1 MAEHPLTCGIEIH
14 QQLDTKKLFCSCATE
29 LVEAPGFELHRR
41 LRPTQS
47 ELGEVDRAAL
57 AQAERKMRFRYL
69 APPKVSCLVEVDE
82 EPPHD
87 ADAQAIEA
95 TLIFSVLLKAK
106 VVDEVHFM
114 RKIVI
119 DGSNTTGFQRTAL
132 VAVDGAL
139 EVDGKVI
146 TIQSICL
153 EEDAARKMEAKGQ
166 EITYKLDRLGIPLM
180 EVATGPDMHTPEE
193 VKEVAARLG
202 SMLRATKKVKRGLG
216 TIREDLNISIP
227 GGARVE
233 VKGVQELRMLPE
245 YVQREVDRQRAL
257 LEVRDMLI
265 SRKIARVQAKVVDL
279 TSHLK
284 DCRSK
289 VIVGSLSKGGKV
301 KGVSLPGFEGTMKS
315 PDGRLRLGA
324 EMAQRARMRAGVMGI
339 FHSDELPGYG
349 ITQDEV
355 AAVRRALAIDNSGA
369 FAICADEAGK
379 AESAL
384 LAAVE
389 RANLALEGVPEETRD
404 PLPDGSTTYSRP
416 LPGASRMYPET
427 DVKPITITEQRMSH
441 IRSRLPELPDQ
452 KVQRFVSKYGVHEQ
466 QARQIVRDG
475 YEDLFEDVAMRYDL
489 AAVAARTLLSTL
501 PEIQK
506 EGADTSRL
514 DDLALRGAF
523 AALHEGKFT
532 KEALP
537 KVLKRMCEG
546 RSVDESIK
554 DLGLLCMDVDEAEA
568 VVALIVREREAFV
581 REKGMGAVG
590 PLMGPV
596 MERLRGK
603 VDGKMASELLK
614 KEISK
619 VLGTSV

>member
-1 MAEHPLTCGIEIH
+1 MAEHRLTCGIEIH

-29 LVEAPGFELHRR
+29 LVEEPGMELHRR

-69 APPKVSCLVEVDE
+69 APSRVSCLVDEDE

-87 ADAQAIEA
+87 ADSQAIET
-95 TLIFSVLLKAK
+95 TLTFSALLNAK

-132 VAVDGAL
+132 VAVDGTL
-139 EVDGKVI
+139 DIDGMRI
-146 TIQSICL
+146 SIQSICL
-153 EEDAARKMEAKGQ
+153 EEDAARKLEAKGQ
-166 EITYKLDRLGIPLM
+166 EVTYKLDRLGIPLI

-202 SMLRATKKVKRGLG
+202 SLLRATKRVKRGLG

-245 YVQREVDRQRAL
+245 YVQREADRQRSL
-257 LEVRDMLI
+257 LEVREMLN
-265 SRKIARVQAKVVDL
+265 SRNAARLHSSIVDL
-279 TSHLK
+279 TEALRQSK
-284 DCRSK
+284 SK
-289 VIVGSLSKGGKV
+289 VLAGAISKGGKV
-301 KGVSLPGFEGTMKS
+301 LGVALPGFEGVMKS
-315 PDGRLRLGA
+315 ADGRLRLGA
-324 EMAQRARMRAGVMGI
+324 EMAQRAKMRAGVMGI

-349 ITQDEV
+349 ISPEEV
-355 AAVRRALAIDNSGA
+355 EATRAALGIEGGGA
-369 FAICADEAGK
+369 FAFCADEMRK
-379 AESAL
+379 AEAAL
-384 LAAVE
+384 RAAVD
-389 RANLALEGVPEETRD
+389 RANIALDGVPEETRD
-404 PLPDGSTTYSRP
+404 PLPDGSTSYSRP

-427 DVKPITITEQRMSH
+427 DVKPITITERRMEEV
-441 IRSRLPELPDQ
+441 RAKLPELPEE
-452 KVQRFVSKYGVHEQ
+452 KVNRFVAKYGIHEQ

-475 YEDLFEDVAMRYDL
+475 YEDLFEEVATRYDL

-506 EGADTSRL
+506 EGADITKL
-514 DDLALRGAF
+514 GDTALLGAF
-523 AALHEGKFT
+523 SALHDDKFT

-537 KVLKRMCEG
+537 HVLKKLCEG
-546 RSVDESIK
+546 MDVDEAIK
-554 DLGLLCMDVDEAEA
+554 DLGLQRMDSGEAES
-568 VVALIVREREAFV
+568 VVASIVKEREDFV

-603 VDGKMASELLK
+603 VDGRTASELLK
-614 KEISK
+614 REISR
-619 VLGTSV
+619 LLEG

>member
-1 MAEHPLTCGIEIH
+1 MAEPWMTCGIEIH
-14 QQLDTKKLFCSCATE
+14 QQLDTKKLFCSCTTE
-29 LVEAPGFELHRR
+29 LVEEPGIELHRR

-69 APPKVSCLVEVDE
+69 APSRVCCLVEEDE

-87 ADAQAIEA
+87 ADAQAIET
-95 TLIFSVLLKAK
+95 TLTFSSLLGAK

-139 EVDGKVI
+139 EIEGKRI
-146 TIQSICL
+146 SIQSICL

-166 EITYKLDRLGIPLM
+166 EITYKLDRLGIPLI
-180 EVATGPDMHTPEE
+180 EIATGPDMHTPEE

-202 SMLRATKKVKRGLG
+202 SLLRATKRVKRGLG

-245 YVQREVDRQRAL
+245 YVQREVDRQRSL
-257 LEVRDMLI
+257 LEVRELLGLRNALPI
-265 SRKIARVQAKVVDL
+265 HANIVDL
-279 TSHLK
+279 TEVLRASK
-284 DCRSK
+284 SK
-289 VIVGSLSKGGKV
+289 VIAGALSKGGRV
-301 KGVSLPGFEGTMKS
+301 LGASLPGFEGLMKS

-349 ITQDEV
+349 ISPEEV
-355 AAVRRALAIDNSGA
+355 AGMRSALAIEAEGA
-369 FAICADEAGK
+369 FAICADEAGR
-379 AESAL
+379 AEAAL
-384 LAAVE
+384 RAAVD
-389 RANLALEGVPEETRD
+389 RANIAFEGVPEETRD
-404 PLPDGSTTYSRP
+404 PLPDGSTAYSRP

-427 DVKPITITEQRMSH
+427 DVKPITITEGRMEE
-441 IRSRLPELPDQ
+441 IRSKLPELPEQ
-452 KVQRFVSKYGVHEQ
+452 KVHRFVAKYGIHEQ

-475 YEDLFEDVAMRYDL
+475 YEDLFEEVAMRFDL

-506 EGADTSRL
+506 EGADITKL
-514 DDLALRGAF
+514 DDPALLRAF
-523 AALHEGKFT
+523 GALHDGRFA

-537 KVLKRMCEG
+537 QVLKKTCEG
-546 RSVDESIK
+546 KSIDEAID
-554 DLGLLCMDVDEAEA
+554 DLGLQRMDSGEAGS
-568 VVALIVREREAFV
+568 VVAEIVKEREAFV

-603 VDGKMASELLK
+603 VDGRTASELLK
-614 KEISK
+614 KEISR
-619 VLGTSV
+619 LLEG

>member
-1 MAEHPLTCGIEIH
+1 MAEHQLICGIEIH

-29 LVEAPGFELHRR
+29 LVEEPGLELHRR

-57 AQAERKMRFRYL
+57 AQAERRMRFRYL
-69 APPKVSCLVEVDE
+69 APHRVSCLVEADE

-87 ADAQAIEA
+87 ADPQAIET
-95 TLIFSVLLKAK
+95 TLTFSALLGAK

-139 EVDGKVI
+139 EIDGKRI
-146 TIQSICL
+146 SIQSICL

-166 EITYKLDRLGIPLM
+166 EVTYKLDRLGIPLI

-202 SMLRATKKVKRGLG
+202 SLLRATKRVKRGLG

-245 YVQREVDRQRAL
+245 YVQREVDRQRSL
-257 LEVRDMLI
+257 LEVQGMLHSKKVAPI
-265 SRKIARVQAKVVDL
+265 QANIIDLTDRLRECKSKVVA
-279 TSHLK
+279 
-284 DCRSK
+284 
-289 VIVGSLSKGGKV
+289 GALSKGGKV
-301 KGVSLPGFEGTMKS
+301 LGVALPGFEGVMRS

-324 EMAQRARMRAGVMGI
+324 EMAQRAKMRAGVMGI

-349 ITQDEV
+349 ITPEEV
-355 AAVRRALAIDNSGA
+355 ADMRGALAIDGEGA

-379 AESAL
+379 AEAAL
-384 LAAVE
+384 RAAVD

-427 DVKPITITEQRMSH
+427 DVKPITITERRMVEV
-441 IRSRLPELPDQ
+441 RSRLPEMPEQ
-452 KVQRFVSKYGVHEQ
+452 KVERFVTKYGIHEQ
-466 QARQIVRDG
+466 QARQIVREG
-475 YEDLFEDVAMRYDL
+475 YEDLFEEVATKYDL

-506 EGADTSRL
+506 EGADLAKL
-514 DDLALRGAF
+514 DDPALLQAF
-523 AALHEGKFT
+523 AALHHGRFA

-537 KVLKRMCEG
+537 QVLKRMCEG
-546 RSVDESIK
+546 RNVDEAIK
-554 DLGLLCMDVDEAEA
+554 DLGLQRMDSGEAEA
-568 VVALIVREREAFV
+568 VVAIIVKEREAFV

-614 KEISK
+614 KEIARL
-619 VLGTSV
+619 LGSSG